1 MDRRVILLCASAI
14 PLGLAAGYAWS
25 AITAPP
31 PRAHVPPKATIA
43 DVPASPEEY
52 PAALDEDWSA
62 RGDDRPRPSTAAAAA
77 APGSQSVGQS
87 VQRSGCNDVRVGEPG
102 YREEM
107 DGDADGIACEP
118 RPRQ

>member
-1 MDRRVILLCASAI
+1 MDRKVILLCAAI

-31 PRAHVPPKATIA
+31 PPAYVPPKATIA

-62 RGDDRPRPSTAAAAA
+62 RGDDQPRPSTAAAARDPSNQA
-77 APGSQSVGQS
+77 VEQS
-87 VQRSGCNDVRVGEPG
+87 VQRSGCNGVRAGEPG
-102 YREEM
+102 DREET
-107 DGDADGIACEP
+107 DGDVDGIACEP
-118 RPRQ
+118 IRSR

>member
-1 MDRRVILLCASAI
+1 MDRKVILLCAAI

-31 PRAHVPPKATIA
+31 PRAYVPPKATIA

-62 RGDDRPRPSTAAAAA
+62 RGDDRPRPSIAAAARDPSSQA
-77 APGSQSVGQS
+77 VAQSVHD
-87 VQRSGCNDVRVGEPG
+87 SGCNGVRAAGQPG
-102 YREEM
+102 NREDT

-118 RPRQ
+118 RPGQ